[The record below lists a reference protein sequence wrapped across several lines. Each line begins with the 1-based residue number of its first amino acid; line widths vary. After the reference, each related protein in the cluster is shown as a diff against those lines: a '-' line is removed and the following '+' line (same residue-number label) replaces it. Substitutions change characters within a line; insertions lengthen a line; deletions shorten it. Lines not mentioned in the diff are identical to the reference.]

1 MLGLQGSQDV
11 VSRPQVTHSL
21 VGTASRGWCHNRDV
35 RGAVGTQE
43 GRDTGIVVREQR
55 ENQEMFPGGG
65 I

>member
-1 MLGLQGSQDV
+1 M